1 MFTVTN
7 FDPFEA
13 NDHTWEDYFNFN
25 KNIAGAYL
33 KIDEFK
39 VWLKEK
45 NKKFKLIYQ
54 DNVLVMAIA
63 YFFKKGLSGSEIL
76 FIAIESIQNEP
87 SASLSKTIANAI
99 CQLTA
104 NNPAK
109 SFRLTTGDPL
119 IQEIIAGFKGKIVNT
134 INYYQLNRSQLN
146 EAILREWQINP
157 YMESGALTLAI
168 HGYVPE
174 NLHSRYAALMTELMN
189 AIVRDDNDEYF
200 EETAEGVKQKMEVF
214 KKSGVKMLTLMLS
227 DMQERLIGISIML
240 VYPNSVVANQ
250 EMTGIIAQYRGKK
263 LAHYL
268 KAMIT
273 EEAFR
278 RFPEIATIETNCYSA
293 NKPMIHIN
301 QLTGYAMKET
311 SFQFSVDIEKIEE
324 LLAAS

>member
-39 VWLKEK
+39 VWVKEK
-45 NKKFKLIYQ
+45 NKRFKLIYQ
-54 DNVLVMAIA
+54 DNMLVMAIA
-63 YFFKKGLSGSEIL
+63 YFFKKGLSESEIP

-104 NNPAK
+104 NNPSK
-109 SFRLTTGDPL
+109 SFRITTGDPL
-119 IQEIIAGFKGKIVNT
+119 IRDVIAGFKGKIVNT
-134 INYYQLNRSQLN
+134 INYYELSRSQLN
-146 EAILREWQINP
+146 EAILRDWQINP

-168 HGYVPE
+168 HEHVPE
-174 NLHSRYAALMTELMN
+174 NLYSRYAELMTGLMN
-189 AIVRDDNDEYF
+189 DIIRDDNQEYF
-200 EETAEGVKQKMEVF
+200 EETAEGVKQKMALF
-214 KKSGVKMLTLMLS
+214 KKNGVKMLTLMLS
-227 DMQERLIGISIML
+227 DVQERLIGISILL

-268 KAMIT
+268 KAMMT
-273 EEAFR
+273 EETFR
-278 RFPEIATIETNCYSA
+278 RFPEIEKIETNCYSA

-301 QLTGYAMKET
+301 QLTRYTMKET
-311 SFQFSVDIEKIEE
+311 SFQFSVDIEKVEAF
-324 LLAAS
+324 LAAY